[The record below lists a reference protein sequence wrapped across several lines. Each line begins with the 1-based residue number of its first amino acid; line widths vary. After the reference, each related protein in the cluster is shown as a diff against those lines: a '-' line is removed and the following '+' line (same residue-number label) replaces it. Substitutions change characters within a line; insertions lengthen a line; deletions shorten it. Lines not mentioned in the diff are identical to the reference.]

1 MRGGSEADGVDGFI
15 VLLEYSMKNENWKNK
30 SLYPYWDLP
39 KNKELSLIAKKL
51 RRQGI
56 LSEVVFWKKFNNK
69 DLLEYDIDRQA
80 IIGDYIVD
88 FFIPEIG
95 LVIEIDGGSHNNKI
109 EKDIQRD
116 KYLENYGL
124 KVIRVSDKDV
134 LYKIDK
140 VYIFIQNCIF
150 ERVSE
155 LKSIHPAC

>member
-30 SLYPYWDLP
+30 SLYPYCALP

-116 KYLENYGL
+116 KYVRKLW
-124 KVIRVSDKDV
+124 
-134 LYKIDK
+134 
-140 VYIFIQNCIF
+140 F
-150 ERVSE
+150 ESNQSFR
-155 LKSIHPAC
+155 